1 MKATTSTNLATQLPT
16 EKLTLQNLMTLK
28 NFRLNLLGCRK
39 NVKFS
44 YSKEQ
49 DGLLTLSKIA

>member
-1 MKATTSTNLATQLPT
+1 MKATTSSNLATQLPT

-28 NFRLNLLGCRK
+28 NFKLSLPGCHK

-44 YSKEQ
+44 YSIEQ